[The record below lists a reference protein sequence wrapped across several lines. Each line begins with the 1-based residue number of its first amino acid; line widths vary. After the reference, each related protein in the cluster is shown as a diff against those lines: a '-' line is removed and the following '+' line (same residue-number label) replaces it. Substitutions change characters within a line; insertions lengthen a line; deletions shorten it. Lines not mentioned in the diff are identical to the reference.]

1 MEKHLKYDTALNAVT
16 DTTVSDKFY
25 VGGAKRI
32 ALLFRRADNAGGSS
46 AFTVKESLDEIG
58 TVTPTMTAFN
68 MLIDNVVNANTLN
81 LTRVN
86 GVTIGAVNADAFL
99 WVDPNCLVTW
109 LEITVTETT
118 SGTHSAWIICE
129 Y

>member
-1 MEKHLKYDTALNAVT
+1 MNSTRVITALDAVT
-16 DTTVSDKFY
+16 ETKVSSKFY

-32 ALLFRRADNAGGSS
+32 ALLVRREATAGGSS
-46 AFTVKESLDEIG
+46 AFTVKASLEPED
-58 TVTPTMTAFN
+58 TVTPTMTALN
-68 MLIDNVVNANTLN
+68 MWLDNVTNANTLN

-86 GVTIGAVNADAFL
+86 GVTIGNSNADAFL
-99 WVDPNCLVTW
+99 FLDANCIVNW

-118 SGTHSAWIICE
+118 SGTHSAWVICE

>member
-1 MEKHLKYDTALNAVT
+1 MNNPRIITALNAVVA
-16 DTTVSDKFY
+16 TTVSSAYY

-32 ALLFRRADNAGGSS
+32 ALLFRRADHGSGSS
-46 AFTVKESLDEIG
+46 AFTVKASMDDATTTI
-58 TVTPTMTAFN
+58 PTMTAFN
-68 MLIDNVVNANTLN
+68 LLIDNVTNANTQM

-86 GVTIGAVNADAFL
+86 GKTLAANGDAFL
-99 WVDPNCLVTW
+99 FVDMNCMINW

-118 SGTHSAWIICE
+118 DGTHSAFIISE

>member
-1 MEKHLKYDTALNAVT
+1 MNTPRIITALDAVT
-16 DTTVSDKFY
+16 ATTSSSAIY

-32 ALLFRRADNAGGSS
+32 ALLFRRANHSAGSS
-46 AFTVKESLDEIG
+46 AFSVKASLDDA
-58 TVTPTMTAFN
+58 TTATPTMTALN
-68 MLIDNVVNANTLN
+68 LWIDNVTNANTQT

-86 GVTIGAVNADAFL
+86 GKTLSANGDAFL
-99 WVDPNCLVTW
+99 FLDINCIVNW

-118 SGTHSAWIICE
+118 DGTHSAFIILE

>member
-1 MEKHLKYDTALNAVT
+1 MENHIKTYTALNAVT
-16 DTTVSDKFY
+16 ETTVSSAYY

-32 ALLFRRADNAGGSS
+32 GLLFRRANNAGGSS
-46 AFTVKESLDEIG
+46 AFTVKASLDEIG

-86 GVTIGAVNADAFL
+86 GVTIGAVNGDAFL
-99 WVDPNCLVTW
+99 WVDPNCLVNW

-118 SGTHSAWIICE
+118 SGSHSCWIIME

>member
-1 MEKHLKYDTALNAVT
+1 MNRPRIITALNAVT
-16 DTTVSDKFY
+16 ATTTSNKLY

-32 ALLFRRADNAGGSS
+32 ALLFRRANHAAGSS
-46 AFTVKESLDEIG
+46 AFSVKASMDAED
-58 TVTPTMTAFN
+58 TVTPTVTALN
-68 MLIDNVVNANTLN
+68 LWIDNVVNAITEN

-86 GVTIGAVNADAFL
+86 GKTLAANGDAFL
-99 WVDPNCLVTW
+99 FLDPTCIVNW

-118 SGTHSAWIICE
+118 DGTHSAWIICE

>member
-1 MEKHLKYDTALNAVT
+1 MENHIKTYTALNAVT
-16 DTTVSDKFY
+16 DTTVSSAHY

-32 ALLFRRADNAGGSS
+32 GLLFRRANNAGGSS
-46 AFTVKESLDEIG
+46 AFTVKASLDEIG

-86 GVTIGAVNADAFL
+86 GATIGAVNGDAFL
-99 WVDPNCLVTW
+99 WVDPNCLVNW

-118 SGTHSAWIICE
+118 SGSHSCWIICE